1 MSVRSMTGYG
11 RGMANAHGL
20 RVEVEVSSVNRK
32 QLDIQLTLPQPLK
45 LLESRIQEA
54 VAKRISR
61 GRVLAEVAVH
71 ESEKAKREAIR
82 VNEDMAAAY
91 IKTLRKTAAKLG
103 LRDDLGAG
111 LLVKLPGVLHYEPL
125 DEDVEKTWPI
135 LAAALNKAL
144 DDLLRMRVREGANL
158 LKELTLHLDKLA
170 RGLKTIAKQAPH
182 VTARHRD
189 ALRLRLDKAGLD
201 TNADQERLERELIL
215 FADKSDI
222 TEETARL
229 ESHLEQARSLL
240 KSGEP
245 SGRALDFLAQE
256 MFREINTIGAK
267 ANDATIGG
275 HVVSFKADLER
286 WREQVQNI
294 E

>member
-32 QLDIQLTLPQPLK
+32 QLDIQLTLPQALK
-45 LLESRIQEA
+45 LLESRIQDA
-54 VAKRISR
+54 VSQRVSR
-61 GRVLAEVAVH
+61 GRVLAEFAVH
-71 ESEKAKREAIR
+71 ESDKAKREAIR

-91 IKTLRKTAAKLG
+91 VKGLRKTAAKLG
-103 LRDDLGAG
+103 LRDDLGAS
-111 LLVKLPGVLHYEPL
+111 LLVKLPGVLHYETL
-125 DEDVEKTWPI
+125 DEDVEKIWPI
-135 LAAALNKAL
+135 LSAALKKAL
-144 DDLLRMRVREGANL
+144 DDLLRMRTREGANL
-158 LKELTLHLDKLA
+158 LKELTLHLDRLVRQLGAIK
-170 RGLKTIAKQAPH
+170 KYAPG
-182 VTARHRD
+182 VTARYRE
-189 ALRLRLDKAGLD
+189 ALRARLEKAGLD
-201 TNADQERLERELIL
+201 TNVDQERLERELIL

-229 ESHLEQARSLL
+229 ESHIGQARGLL

-256 MFREINTIGAK
+256 MFREINTIGSK
-267 ANDATIGG
+267 ANDASIAG